1 MLQKNTQTDWQADGR
16 TDRWT
21 DKHPKPKQKIT
32 ENNTHTFHE
41 RFNIQMCRKKASG
54 GKGKPAAAPLEK
66 LLLLVLWLLM
76 IRVLLK
82 IVCAVACILRAK

>member
-1 MLQKNTQTDWQADGR
+1 MDMLQKNTQTDRQADGQM
-16 TDRWT
+16 DRWT
-21 DKHPKPKQKIT
+21 DRQPKPKQKIT

-41 RFNIQMCRKKASG
+41 RFNIQMCRKKEKAG
-54 GKGKPAAAPLEK
+54 EGKAAQEK
-66 LLLLVLWLLM
+66 LLLLLLLM